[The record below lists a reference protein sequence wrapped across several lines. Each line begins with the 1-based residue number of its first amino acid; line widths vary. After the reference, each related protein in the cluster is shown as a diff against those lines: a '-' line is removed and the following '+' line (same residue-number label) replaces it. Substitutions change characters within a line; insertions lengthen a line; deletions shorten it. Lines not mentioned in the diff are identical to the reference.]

1 MKDPDVEALE
11 LPGDAPSSKLAR
23 FFEDMN
29 VSSAAVAVDVPS
41 PLVAGSPA
49 RALPASTDPS
59 AGSVG
64 RYSFGTVGEAAPAS
78 TDPSAGSVG
87 RYSFGTVGEAALF
100 SDSGGRFLGA
110 VAAGNMREGSS
121 SAAGA

>member
-64 RYSFGTVGEAAPAS
+64 RYSFGTVGEAA
-78 TDPSAGSVG
+78 
-87 RYSFGTVGEAALF
+87 LF